1 MHHYD
6 FQIGDIVACQQ
17 SDTVEYARIRDI
29 NQEDKKASVRLLFED
44 KNKIF
49 DGINLEQLCP
59 IQPYK
64 KILEYLGFKP
74 DSTSEY
80 AYGIQE
86 ELKDTLRVATLS
98 KWTGEFNRP
107 YFHQKVKISYENN
120 IWKVEREIQYHGE
133 TKVCEPV
140 SITWL
145 HELQHL
151 REENPLES

>member
-29 NQEDKKASVRLLFED
+29 NQEEKNASVRLLFDD
-44 KNKIF
+44 KNKIL
-49 DGINLEQLCP
+49 DGINLEQLSP

-86 ELKDTLRVATLS
+86 KLKDTLRVATLS
-98 KWTGEFNRP
+98 KWTGEFIYP
-107 YFHQKVKISYENN
+107 EFKQKITFTYKNHL
-120 IWKVEREIQYHGE
+120 WKVEKEIQYHGE
-133 TKVCEPV
+133 TKVSEPA

-151 REENPLES
+151 MDENPLES